1 MIKSRDHQL
10 NSQMAVAEDKIKAV
24 APPGLVSA
32 LLLFDRAGTQVWAE
46 VKPCYFISRLIQ
58 HILCQG

>member
-46 VKPCYFISRLIQ
+46 THVTLYQDSY
-58 HILCQG
+58 HT